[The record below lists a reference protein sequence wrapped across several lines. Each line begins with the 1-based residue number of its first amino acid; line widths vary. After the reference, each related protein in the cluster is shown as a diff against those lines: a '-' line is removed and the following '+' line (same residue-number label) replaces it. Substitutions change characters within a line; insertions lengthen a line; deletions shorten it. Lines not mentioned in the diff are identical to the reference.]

1 MPATML
7 PGAAD
12 AASNTFLDDIWI
24 GHDMQCQLPVIINGA
39 TARRNCR
46 RTTVLERGIRG
57 KMSGIVTTDS
67 SPDP

>member
-12 AASNTFLDDIWI
+12 AASNTFLDDIGI
-24 GHDMQCQLPVIINGA
+24 GQDIECQLPVIIKAA

-57 KMSGIVTTDS
+57 KVSGIVTADA